1 MIEGVTKRNE
11 LRKKLIAKLGHAI
24 VENDANASPES
35 KKAVKALTEQIK
47 RTDIAYGFDKYFLN

>member
-1 MIEGVTKRNE
+1 MNKPVE

-24 VENDANASPES
+24 SEMDANASPES

-47 RTDIAYGFDKYFLN
+47 KTDIAHPFAKYFFN